1 MDLRQ
6 YVDHIHQQLAVAAE
20 AGGEHAGALAE
31 RILAPLDSAIR
42 LALQDLLVAAAEEIT
57 RELAPGSVELRLRG
71 RNPEFVVT
79 PPPND
84 GPVDEGAKG
93 EDDVPG
99 NGGPGRAAVAGE
111 EGDETAVARVNLRM
125 PDRLKARVEL
135 AAAGEGLSR
144 ELLAGPSGRYG
155 PGQERAREAGG
166 TSGPCGRP
174 ALHGLA
180 PLQGAS
186 RTSPHQNTRDRNE
199 KTSPGRSEGG
209 SHAHIRNSSTYICR
223 P

>member
-135 AAAGEGLSR
+135 AAAGEGLSVNSWLVR
-144 ELLAGPSGRYG
+144 AAATALDKSG
-155 PGQERAREAGG
+155 PGRREDL
-166 TSGPCGRP
+166 GPCGRP
-174 ALHGLA
+174 ALHGLG
-180 PLQGAS
+180 PLTRRQ
-186 RTSPHQNTRDRNE
+186 PHLTPS
-199 KTSPGRSEGG
+199 KHPGPQRENKPGT
-209 SHAHIRNSSTYICR
+209 I
-223 P
+223 